1 MTDTDWLH
9 GGAPAAIKETLTK
22 GRLGNMPPMAA
33 ALGGAD
39 DAKNVAQYVLSL
51 SGSPH
56 DSLKAALGKPKFA
69 VCAACHGKDGNS
81 PVDPSYPRLAGQHQD
96 YLRQALLDYH
106 SDSRKNAI
114 MGAQA
119 KALTKKEIG
128 DLAAYYASL
137 PGQLVVRK

>member
-1 MTDTDWLH
+1 MIPFTVALVAMAVSALTEAADLN
-9 GGAPAAIKETLTK
+9 GAK
-22 GRLGNMPPMAA
+22 
-33 ALGGAD
+33 
-39 DAKNVAQYVLSL
+39 Q
-51 SGSPH
+51 
-56 DSLKAALGKPKFA
+56 KAEQ